1 MGRGVS
7 LVKIIVKYLPMG
19 VRTQVLDAL
28 VLSQL
33 DYCLVI
39 WSSAAEK
46 DLNKLQVAQ
55 NKAARCALQCSY
67 RTRVTEMLET
77 LKWLTV
83 RQRSTYILSE
93 ILQ

>member
-1 MGRGVS
+1 MDVS
-7 LVKIIVKYLPMG
+7 
-19 VRTQVLDAL
+19 RQVLDAL

-67 RTRVTEMLET
+67 RTRVTEMVNCQTEVNLYFVT
-77 LKWLTV
+77 FCQKYYSDSLT
-83 RQRSTYILSE
+83 TYITTKVYSAVC
-93 ILQ
+93 